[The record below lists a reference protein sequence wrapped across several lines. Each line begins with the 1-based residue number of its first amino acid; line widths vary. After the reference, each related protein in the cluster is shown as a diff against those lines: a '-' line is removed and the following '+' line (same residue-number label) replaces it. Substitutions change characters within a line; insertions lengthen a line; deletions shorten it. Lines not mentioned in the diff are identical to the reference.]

1 MRNVLIALGAL
12 SDSDID
18 WLLEVGSKLKIPN
31 NQALVNMGQPIDA
44 LYLLLEGQFGVFV
57 NRQMV
62 AQLSSGDIVGEMSL
76 VDSQLPSATVTALM
90 DSWVLSIPRSQ
101 LKQHLMV
108 DLGFAARF
116 YRMTSLFLS
125 NRLRTLNAQT
135 GNAQAGD
142 SGNASLQAE
151 EYDADEIAPD
161 VLEDLALAASRF
173 EWILKRLN
181 LK

>member
-12 SDSDID
+12 SDDDID
-18 WLLEVGSKLKIPN
+18 WMLEVGAKRDILN
-31 NQALVNMGQPIDA
+31 RDHLVIMGKPIDA

-57 NRQMV
+57 NQQMV

-90 DSWVLSIPRSQ
+90 DSLVLSIPRSH
-101 LKQHLMV
+101 LKQHLRA

-125 NRLRTLNAQT
+125 NRLRVLNAQV
-135 GNAQAGD
+135 
-142 SGNASLQAE
+142 SGSQSASLLADD
-151 EYDADEIAPD
+151 YDADEIAPD